1 MSSFSD
7 NFKRDSEEDM
17 LEYDDSAFYFFS
29 IAVLTSILIPF
40 TWSIL
45 SAMIWGDVV
54 IEDFP
59 GACKSA
65 RYTALIISKR
75 REAKAQVYNRAFYTR
90 ILIAACLWYVW
101 YLNAQVVSTIETL
114 QSFDPFAILELE
126 NDATPRDIK
135 KQYRKMSL
143 EKHPDKNPDD
153 PLAVQEFI
161 KLTKAYNILT
171 DETAYENFKKYGN
184 PDGPGSY
191 SVAIALPRF
200 LLDTD
205 NHLTVLFFAFLILL
219 VLIPGFLYTHFGDTS
234 TKDESGVL
242 LENKRMYGARINEN
256 LIVKNVPLIL
266 AQSKEFQSIGAKGKD
281 EIALLKKL
289 KENEDLDELLPKVQS
304 RNMKDMNMKPLL
316 LILGHVLKDENIRNP
331 IFKDGLREILKQGVF
346 HLNMMI
352 DVAMEINQIA
362 RMGHSVKKLGWQ
374 AIESII

>member
-1 MSSFSD
+1 M
-7 NFKRDSEEDM
+7 
-17 LEYDDSAFYFFS
+17 
-29 IAVLTSILIPF
+29 
-40 TWSIL
+40 
-45 SAMIWGDVV
+45 
-54 IEDFP
+54 
-59 GACKSA
+59 
-65 RYTALIISKR
+65 
-75 REAKAQVYNRAFYTR
+75 
-90 ILIAACLWYVW
+90 
-101 YLNAQVVSTIETL
+101 
-114 QSFDPFAILELE
+114 
-126 NDATPRDIK
+126 
-135 KQYRKMSL
+135 
-143 EKHPDKNPDD
+143 
-153 PLAVQEFI
+153 
-161 KLTKAYNILT
+161 T
-171 DETAYENFKKYGN
+171 DETAYDNFKKYGN

-200 LLDTD
+200 LLDTE

-256 LIVKNVPLIL
+256 LLVKNVPLIL

-331 IFKDGLREILKQGVF
+331 IFKEGLREILKQGVF

-362 RMGHSVKKLGWQ
+362 R
-374 AIESII
+374 